1 MQFSIPM
8 VDQFTNHNVQ
18 VNLHSINLHFTI
30 FLFLFFCFKRN
41 GKYHVF
47 HMYPVSL
54 EPTTSPSTL
63 LLQGEETSFE
73 HRAYWQHF

>member
-8 VDQFTNHNVQ
+8 ANQFTNHDVQ

-30 FLFLFFCFKRN
+30 FLFLFQK
-41 GKYHVF
+41 KWYHVF
-47 HMYPVSL
+47 DMNPISL
-54 EPTTSPSTL
+54 EPTISPSTL